1 MADLYSSLTSS
12 NLRVLLVEL
21 HGVVKWTS
29 SSADVVVEDRDSC
42 AFLLHESW
50 EVMPSREFD
59 LILR

>member
-1 MADLYSSLTSS
+1 MADLYSSLTLS
-12 NLRVLLVEL
+12 NLRLLVEL

-29 SSADVVVEDRDSC
+29 SSVDVVVEDRDSC